1 MRWLLIL
8 LILSSTPGC
17 GWRFVKPSPQP
28 TVNCQQPET
37 RPVGDAPLESVR
49 DWAEFGPLWAVETLG
64 ILSEERRLRRLEQD
78 CYKDTR

>member
-1 MRWLLIL
+1 M
-8 LILSSTPGC
+8 
-17 GWRFVKPSPQP
+17 
-28 TVNCQQPET
+28 
-37 RPVGDAPLESVR
+37 GDAPLESVR